1 MNMKL
6 QIFVACVVIFAMA
19 VMINMVRKKK
29 LELKYA
35 LAWLGMGI
43 GILILDCFP
52 MLTTYISTAVGVA
65 NPVNMLFFCGFCFS
79 LAVIFFLTVAVS
91 RMSVKIRNLA
101 QEIALAEK
109 KEKRDEEDE

>member
-1 MNMKL
+1 MNIKL
-6 QIFVACVVIFAMA
+6 QIVIACITIFAMA

-35 LAWLGMGI
+35 LAWFGMGI

-52 MLTTYISTAVGVA
+52 MLTTYISRAVGVA

-79 LAVIFFLTVAVS
+79 LAVTFFLTVAVS
-91 RMSVKIRNLA
+91 RMSVKIRKLA
-101 QEIALAEK
+101 QEIALGEK
-109 KEKRDEEDE
+109 KDQGDKEDE